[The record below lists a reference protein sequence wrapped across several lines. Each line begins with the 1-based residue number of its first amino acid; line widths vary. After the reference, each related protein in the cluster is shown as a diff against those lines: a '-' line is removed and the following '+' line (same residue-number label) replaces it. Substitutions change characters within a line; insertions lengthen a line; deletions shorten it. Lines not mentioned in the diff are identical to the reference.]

1 MKIKKLK
8 VDYKTPLKTQL
19 KKLGI
24 KNYLDL
30 NEVTNLYPQKKTIYD
45 IETGE
50 EMLGK
55 SPKECEE
62 EFKKQGR
69 RGLNIYEGLAIIRE
83 CPNILE
89 KYYIDLVGS
98 RGERVGKVPNV
109 CLRGGVSRLGWG
121 SLDGSDGR
129 WGSASKGI
137 IINKSIF
144 SEQTIGF
151 LDLFGTL
158 ELNGYKYEIKIKS
171 IK

>member
-19 KKLGI
+19 EKLGI

-30 NEVTNLYPQKKTIYD
+30 DEIKNLYPQEETIYD
-45 IETGE
+45 IETGK

-55 SPKECEE
+55 SPEQCEK

-69 RGLNIYEGLAIIRE
+69 RGLNIYEGLAIIRK
-83 CPNILE
+83 CPNIL
-89 KYYIDLVGS
+89 KKHYIDLVGS
-98 RGERVGKVPNV
+98 RYKQSDEVPDVYLNDDGPE
-109 CLRGGVSRLGWG
+109 L
-121 SLDGSDGR
+121 GSDDFGYSHGK
-129 WGSASKGI
+129 WGSASCRS
-137 IINKSIF
+137 NRDLD
-144 SEQTIGF
+144 IGF

>member
-19 KKLGI
+19 EKLGI

-30 NEVTNLYPQKKTIYD
+30 EEMKNLYPQEETIYD

-55 SPKECEE
+55 SPEQCEK

-69 RGLNIYEGLAIIRE
+69 RGLNIYEGLAIIRK

-89 KYYIDLVGS
+89 KHYIDLVGS
-98 RGERVGKVPNV
+98 RYGQ
-109 CLRGGVSRLGWG
+109 
-121 SLDGSDGR
+121 DGR
-129 WGSASKGI
+129 VPYVFLVDDEPRLCSFGIDYSVGEWGSASCRS
-137 IINKSIF
+137 NRDLD
-144 SEQTIGF
+144 IGF

>member
-19 KKLGI
+19 EKLGI
-24 KNYLDL
+24 KSYLDL
-30 NEVTNLYPQKKTIYD
+30 EEIKNLYSKEETIYD
-45 IETGE
+45 IETGK

-55 SPKECEE
+55 SPEQCEK

-69 RGLNIYEGLAIIRE
+69 RGLNVYEGLAIIRK
-83 CPNILE
+83 CPNIL
-89 KYYIDLVGS
+89 KKHYIDLVGS
-98 RGERVGKVPNV
+98 RYERHGRVPNV
-109 CLRGGVSRLGWG
+109 Y
-121 SLDGSDGR
+121 LDDDKPELSSGDIVNSNGK
-129 WGSASKGI
+129 WGSASCRS
-137 IINKSIF
+137 NRDLD
-144 SEQTIGF
+144 IGF

>member
-8 VDYKTPLKTQL
+8 VLYNIPLKTQL
-19 KKLGI
+19 EKLGI

-30 NEVTNLYPQKKTIYD
+30 EEIKNLYPQEETIYD

-55 SPKECEE
+55 SPEQCEK

-69 RGLNIYEGLAIIRE
+69 RGLNIYEGLAIIRK

-89 KYYIDLVGS
+89 KHYIDLVGS
-98 RGERVGKVPNV
+98 RCKQGGEVPFV
-109 CLRGGVSRLGWG
+109 FLFGDEPKLSLGGIDY
-121 SLDGSDGR
+121 SLGR
-129 WGSASKGI
+129 WGSASCRS
-137 IINKSIF
+137 NRDLD
-144 SEQTIGF
+144 IGF

>member
-19 KKLGI
+19 EKLGI

-30 NEVTNLYPQKKTIYD
+30 EEMKNLYPQEETIYD

-55 SPKECEE
+55 SPEQCEK

-69 RGLNIYEGLAIIRE
+69 RGLNIYEGLAIIRK
-83 CPNILE
+83 CPNIL
-89 KYYIDLVGS
+89 KKHYIDLVGS
-98 RGERVGKVPNV
+98 RYKQDVKVPHV
-109 CLRGGVSRLGWG
+109 YLLDDEPELS
-121 SLDGSDGR
+121 SLAFDDSHDG
-129 WGSASKGI
+129 WGSASCRS
-137 IINKSIF
+137 NRDLD
-144 SEQTIGF
+144 IGF

>member
-8 VDYKTPLKTQL
+8 VLYNIPLKTQL
-19 KKLGI
+19 EKLGI

-30 NEVTNLYPQKKTIYD
+30 EEIKNLYPQEETIYD

-55 SPKECEE
+55 SPEQCEK

-69 RGLNIYEGLAIIRE
+69 RGLNIYEGLAIIRK
-83 CPNILE
+83 CPNIL
-89 KYYIDLVGS
+89 KKHYIDLVGS
-98 RGERVGKVPNV
+98 RHERNDGVPDVYLN
-109 CLRGGVSRLGWG
+109 GDKPGLGSNG
-121 SLDGSDGR
+121 IDSSLDE
-129 WGSASKGI
+129 WGSASCRS
-137 IINKSIF
+137 NRDLD
-144 SEQTIGF
+144 IGF

>member
-8 VDYKTPLKTQL
+8 VLYNIPLKTQL
-19 KKLGI
+19 EKLGI

-30 NEVTNLYPQKKTIYD
+30 EEIKNLYPQEETIYD

-55 SPKECEE
+55 SPEQCEK

-69 RGLNIYEGLAIIRE
+69 RGLNIYEGLAIIRK
-83 CPNILE
+83 CPNIL
-89 KYYIDLVGS
+89 KKHYIDLVGS
-98 RGERVGKVPNV
+98 RYEQGDEVPNV
-109 CLRGGVSRLGWG
+109 YLLADEPRL
-121 SLDGSDGR
+121 SSDGIGNSDDE
-129 WGSASKGI
+129 WGSASCRS
-137 IINKSIF
+137 NRDLD
-144 SEQTIGF
+144 IGF